1 MTLQRRFLRFSS
13 SYVFSTRMNTIAPC
27 LQTVRFNHS
36 KSDIMD
42 HRAKVMSKG
51 LPEKKPLPG
60 VKSIILVAS
69 GKGGVGKTTTAVNL
83 ACAMKVIK
91 PDKEIGLL
99 DADVFG
105 PSVPLMMNISGEPM
119 LNDDH
124 LIEPLLNYGVKCM
137 SMGLLV
143 SGENAVVWRG
153 LMVMQ
158 ALERLTR
165 HVAWGPLD
173 CLVVDTPP
181 GTGDTHLS
189 LAQNLPLDGAIV
201 VTTPQSAALQVTKRG
216 INMFE
221 KLKVPIIGI
230 VENMSHAICS
240 QCGTKNFIF
249 GNDTKKS
256 AADMGLEIIE
266 SFEVDQNMSDCINSG
281 KPAIYALPDSIHAE
295 KYRHLANKVFK
306 YIDDKENHR
315 AKAKEQ

>member
-1 MTLQRRFLRFSS
+1 MIITKLLQI
-13 SYVFSTRMNTIAPC
+13 TRSQLYTKNIPIISFNF
-27 LQTVRFNHS
+27 VRSNHS
-36 KSDIMD
+36 KSDVSA
-42 HRAKVMSKG
+42 HKAKVMAKG

-60 VKSIILVAS
+60 VKNIILVAS

-83 ACAMKVIK
+83 ACAMKVIE

-119 LNDDH
+119 LNDDN

-143 SGENAVVWRG
+143 AGENAVVWRG

-158 ALERLTR
+158 ALDRLTR

-173 CLVVDTPP
+173 CLIVDTPP

-189 LAQNLPLDGAIV
+189 LAQNLPIDGALV

-216 INMFE
+216 VNMFE

-230 VENMSHAICS
+230 VENMSHAICTR
-240 QCGTKNFIF
+240 CGSKNYVF
-249 GNDTKKS
+249 GNDTKQM
-256 AADMGLEIIE
+256 AEQMGLDIIQ

-306 YIDDKENHR
+306 YIEDKN
-315 AKAKEQ
+315 KDVKVNKN

>member
-1 MTLQRRFLRFSS
+1 MLLQKVFHGTNGKLLISCVNPLITCSS
-13 SYVFSTRMNTIAPC
+13 VARLKHTQNE
-27 LQTVRFNHS
+27 LNE
-36 KSDIMD
+36 
-42 HRAKVMSKG
+42 HRAKVMGRG
-51 LPEKKPLPG
+51 LPERKPLPG

-83 ACAMKVIK
+83 ACAMKVIE

-105 PSVPLMMNISGEPM
+105 PSVPLMMNINGEPM
-119 LNDDH
+119 LNDDN

-189 LAQNLPLDGAIV
+189 LAQNLPIDGALV

-216 INMFE
+216 VNMFE
-221 KLKVPIIGI
+221 KLKVPLIGM
-230 VENMSHAICS
+230 VENMSHAICPK
-240 QCGTKNFIF
+240 CGTKNFVF
-249 GNDTKKS
+249 GNETKKS
-256 AADMGLEIIE
+256 AEQMRLEIIE

-295 KYRHLANKVFK
+295 KYRQLANKVFK
-306 YIDDKENHR
+306 YIENKDNEQAN
-315 AKAKEQ
+315 AKKQ

>member
-1 MTLQRRFLRFSS
+1 MNIQKALHRVYNQLVVSNVNINVPC
-13 SYVFSTRMNTIAPC
+13 SYF
-27 LQTVRFNHS
+27 VRQNHD
-36 KSDIMD
+36 KADLNE
-42 HRAKVMSKG
+42 HRAKVMGRG
-51 LPEKKPLPG
+51 LPVKKPLPG
-60 VKSIILVAS
+60 VKSIVLVAS

-83 ACAMKVIK
+83 ACAMKVIE

-119 LNDDH
+119 LNDDN

-143 SGENAVVWRG
+143 AGENAVVWRG

-173 CLVVDTPP
+173 CLIVDTPP

-189 LAQNLPLDGAIV
+189 LAQNLPIDGAIV

-216 INMFE
+216 VNMFE
-221 KLKVPIIGI
+221 KLKVPIVGL
-230 VENMSHAICS
+230 VENMSHAICHR
-240 QCGTKNFIF
+240 CGTKNYVF
-249 GNDTKKS
+249 GTETKKT
-256 AADMGLEIIE
+256 ADQLNLEIIQ
-266 SFEVDQNMSDCINSG
+266 SFEVDQDMSECINSG

-295 KYRHLANKVFK
+295 KYRHLANRVFK
-306 YIDDKENHR
+306 YI
-315 AKAKEQ
+315 AKKDTERVKATK

>member
-1 MTLQRRFLRFSS
+1 MITTKLLQI
-13 SYVFSTRMNTIAPC
+13 TRSQLYTKNIPIISFNF
-27 LQTVRFNHS
+27 VRSNHS
-36 KSDIMD
+36 KSDVSA
-42 HRAKVMSKG
+42 HKAKVMAKG

-60 VKSIILVAS
+60 VKNIILVAS

-83 ACAMKVIK
+83 ACAMKVIE

-119 LNDDH
+119 LNDDN

-143 SGENAVVWRG
+143 AGENAVVWRG

-158 ALERLTR
+158 ALDRLTR

-173 CLVVDTPP
+173 CLIVDTPP

-189 LAQNLPLDGAIV
+189 LAQNLPIDGALV

-216 INMFE
+216 VNMFE

-230 VENMSHAICS
+230 VENMSHAICTR
-240 QCGTKNFIF
+240 CGSKNYVF
-249 GNDTKKS
+249 GNDTKQM
-256 AADMGLEIIE
+256 AEQMGLDIIQ

-306 YIDDKENHR
+306 YIEDKN
-315 AKAKEQ
+315 KDVKVNKN